1 MVDPAKEYST
11 HSNGLEVYMEC
22 VVLLCSMVIKESLK
36 IPKGYSEAVNRQ
48 IIFYVARFYGLSIFD
63 CLFGTFSNVYIQ
75 NTTQKLMIKQQIP

>member
-36 IPKGYSEAVNRQ
+36 INVRSC
-48 IIFYVARFYGLSIFD
+48 RFYLNLLI
-63 CLFGTFSNVYIQ
+63 II
-75 NTTQKLMIKQQIP
+75 NTIILIIKKKKTEIVTC

>member
-11 HSNGLEVYMEC
+11 HSNGLEIYMEC

-48 IIFYVARFYGLSIFD
+48 IIFYVARFSGLSIFEII
-63 CLFGTFSNVYIQ
+63 FQERHFN
-75 NTTQKLMIKQQIP
+75 